1 MAKKKL
7 LNEATVRRFMGL
19 AGMESSLVSN
29 KINEMGMG
37 KSYKKH
43 YGDEKME
50 EGSYNMEEDQM
61 EEGSYNME
69 EDLYEEEEEDMDD
82 MGDDADLNLDQDKA
96 REIVDAYDTLG
107 ELVNDIK
114 ASMDD
119 MGGEEGEEGEE
130 GDEDMEA
137 MADMGAGAE
146 DADLDAAGDDA
157 GDDEDDAEM
166 LEGIELQLSEDEIV
180 QEVARRVAKR
190 ILRAKR
196 AKAQLDEALGRTKR
210 R

>member
-29 KINEMGMG
+29 KLNEMGA
-37 KSYKKH
+37 KYKR
-43 YGDEKME
+43 DEDMH
-50 EGSYNMEEDQM
+50 EGSYNMEEDYGM
-61 EEGSYNME
+61 KEADHME

-119 MGGEEGEEGEE
+119 MGGEE
-130 GDEDMEA
+130 DDM
-137 MADMGAGAE
+137 
-146 DADLDAAGDDA
+146 
-157 GDDEDDAEM
+157 
-166 LEGIELQLSEDEIV
+166 
-180 QEVARRVAKR
+180 
-190 ILRAKR
+190 
-196 AKAQLDEALGRTKR
+196 
-210 R
+210 